1 MASGKTLAGRAGC
14 IFQIAF
20 RMCLV
25 TQTEGKGV
33 ASRVV
38 RVVRNRLPGREM
50 QETQTR
56 RSDPCFGETPW
67 RRAWHPL
74 QCSCLESPVDGG
86 ACWAAVH
93 GVAQS
98 RTRLKRLSGSS
109 STHSCLLHGRKI
121 LTERLFK
128 PFDFKHSPVFYWNFL
143 FICLFRLVKNKD
155 SGPITLYGLFLIE
168 GKLNLNI
175 LFLHYVSSK

>member
-86 ACWAAVH
+86 ACWAAGH

-98 RTRLKRLSGSS
+98 RTRLKRLSSS
-109 STHSCLLHGRKI
+109 SSSRLDSI
-121 LTERLFK
+121 L
-128 PFDFKHSPVFYWNFL
+128 DFR
-143 FICLFRLVKNKD
+143 FRTL
-155 SGPITLYGLFLIE
+155 SGKTADLD
-168 GKLNLNI
+168 KVDI
-175 LFLHYVSSK
+175 LMIIIK